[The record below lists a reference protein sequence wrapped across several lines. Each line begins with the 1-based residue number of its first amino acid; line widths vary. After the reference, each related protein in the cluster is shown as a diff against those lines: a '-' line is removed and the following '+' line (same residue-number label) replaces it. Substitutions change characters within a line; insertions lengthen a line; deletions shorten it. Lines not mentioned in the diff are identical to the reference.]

1 MKSIF
6 ITGGAIYV
14 DKGNPYTD
22 QPLKVGEL
30 TITKTAQK
38 SPLHTKG
45 NLNCIFISNLHK
57 HEDDLKLIVFN
68 KTLNRHGY
76 A

>member
-1 MKSIF
+1 MVFLFCLFGICVFIF
-6 ITGGAIYV
+6 FFKLITGDTIYV

-22 QPLKVGEL
+22 HPLKVGEL

-45 NLNCIFISNLHK
+45 NLNFGDTN
-57 HEDDLKLIVFN
+57 N
-68 KTLNRHGY
+68 KPTFQI
-76 A
+76 